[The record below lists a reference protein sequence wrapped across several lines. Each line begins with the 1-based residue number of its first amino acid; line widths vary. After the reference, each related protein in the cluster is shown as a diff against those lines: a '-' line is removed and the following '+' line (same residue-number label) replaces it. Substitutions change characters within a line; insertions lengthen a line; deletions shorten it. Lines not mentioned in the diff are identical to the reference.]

1 LWKQRTPET
10 NMTDY
15 VYAYFAND
23 TVQSVTDP
31 RGVAVSYTYNN
42 RNLPTVVD
50 YSDATPDVNYSYGEY
65 GERTLL
71 QEKNGATVLA
81 STTYAYNDPNMRT
94 RLTGETRSFNGLGGT
109 YQLGYSYNWLD
120 EVTQVTYTAVN
131 SLGTWS
137 RSVNYGYNGLGAPTQ
152 IGTNLTAGNTADNVL
167 KNLSFRAFGALKAAD
182 YGNTQHIELSY
193 DADRLHLT
201 RQQVYKAGPT
211 PVYIVDKQYNYRDA
225 NTASNG
231 RLLGLTDNIDGS
243 FSTTYGYDAYN
254 RLTSATSGSV
264 LTRSYSYDAW
274 GNLTGVT
281 TGGTSNT
288 LSSYTLNYANNA
300 TGAPAT
306 NRLSGIVEGP
316 LNYAV
321 SYDNAG
327 NLTADNSTGATYTY
341 DGASRLKTA
350 STATSSYEYD
360 GDGWRVKQTVGSTS
374 TFYLWSSVFGQPVL
388 ELNGSGGVERAYVFS
403 SAGQRVALQKGVSFY
418 WVHTDHLGSSH
429 KLTDTSGN
437 VAYTAEYDPH
447 GNLRFESGTT
457 TLTTRKFTGYE
468 RDAANLDYAQ
478 ARTYAYRRGRFVQ
491 PDPLGLVAGDLSNP
505 QSLNLYSYVGNDPI
519 NAVDPNGMLLV
530 PIYGRACAGTAG
542 YEVCEWY
549 VAGYIDIGGFGG
561 GITGG
566 PGIVEPR
573 SGGEPQNGGGSD
585 GTTAANNSIKQKICD
600 AIPSG
605 RTVGVSGGMGGVGSV
620 IGGGEIVV
628 NYNSGQVSAFGYSG
642 VQVGWNGGV
651 SGSVYGGYVY
661 GLNNTNSNYS
671 GGFTG
676 GNGSIASVGGFVAS
690 SSGGLTG
697 KFPRGQSP
705 TGDVTAAGVSLGA
718 SLIPTPT
725 GGVNATN
732 YTKPLQLGKFWAFG
746 PGDFFLYAARQL
758 CK

>member
-167 KNLSFRAFGALKAAD
+167 KNMSFRAFGALKAAD

-281 TGGTSNT
+281 AGGTSNT
-288 LSSYTLNYANNA
+288 LTSYTLSYTNNA

-306 NRLSGIVEGP
+306 NRLSTVQEGP
-316 LNYAV
+316 GAYPF
-321 SYDNAG
+321 SYDNVG
-327 NLTADNSTGATYTY
+327 NLTADNSTGATYSY

-403 SAGQRVALQKGVSFY
+403 SAGQRIALQASNGSFY

-429 KLTDTSGN
+429 KLTDTGGN

-447 GNLRFESGTT
+447 GNLRFESGTA
-457 TLTTRKFTGYE
+457 TLTSRKFTGYE
-468 RDAANLDYAQ
+468 RDAANLDFAQ
-478 ARTYAYRRGRFVQ
+478 ARTYSYRRGRFMQ
-491 PDPLGLVAGDLSNP
+491 PDPLGLGASDLSSP

-519 NAVDPNGMLLV
+519 NAVDPSGLNAEA
-530 PIYGRACAGTAG
+530 PILRVATLEPHAPDPQSWFLWWLIFGR
-542 YEVCEWY
+542 
-549 VAGYIDIGGFGG
+549 GG
-561 GITGG
+561 GPAPLG
-566 PGIVEPR
+566 
-573 SGGEPQNGGGSD
+573 GGEP
-585 GTTAANNSIKQKICD
+585 
-600 AIPSG
+600 
-605 RTVGVSGGMGGVGSV
+605 
-620 IGGGEIVV
+620 IGGGGGTNDNGSTAVTVTQPEPNPNQKRCKELEREIDEFI
-628 NYNSGQVSAFGYSG
+628 NRDKRI
-642 VQVGWNGGV
+642 GG
-651 SGSVYGGYVY
+651 
-661 GLNNTNSNYS
+661 
-671 GGFTG
+671 TG
-676 GNGSIASVGGFVAS
+676 GIHGLAHRFREQVNGRNGPGTTSWETHEQTIKQQQNGLRERLNEWNRNQCGPPPPGAWRWATRPVPSHNEWIGNRRPPGLQVTPRAAVGV
-690 SSGGLTG
+690 
-697 KFPRGQSP
+697 
-705 TGDVTAAGVSLGA
+705 AAGVGA
-718 SLIPTPT
+718 GYL
-725 GGVNATN
+725 
-732 YTKPLQLGKFWAFG
+732 
-746 PGDFFLYAARQL
+746 LYRAARL
-758 CK
+758 LPSLFPPLWPTLVPNLAVP